1 MIRVLLVDD
10 HDIVRVGLQSLL
22 DAEPDLQV
30 VGEAG
35 DGLAAVRQAE
45 ALRPDVVVM
54 DVRMG
59 AMDGIEACR
68 LIRDRVPGC
77 AVLILTS
84 FGTDEAVMAALVA
97 GASGFLVKNTSR
109 EDLIRGIR
117 AVAAGHSLLDP
128 TVTRRVTERLVEMA
142 AKSTAPE
149 LASLTDRERE
159 FLRRIAAG
167 DTNRQIADRLV
178 IAEATARHHVSHV
191 LDKLGLTRR
200 SEAAALAARLKLF
213 SGDR

>member
-10 HDIVRVGLQSLL
+10 HEVVRYGLRSLL
-22 DAEPDLQV
+22 EAEGDITV

-35 DGLAAVRQAE
+35 DGAAAVRQAE
-45 ALRPDVVVM
+45 ALRPGVVVM

-68 LIRDRVPGC
+68 IIRDRVPGC

-84 FGTDEAVMAALVA
+84 FGTDEAVMSALVA
-97 GASGFLVKNTSR
+97 GAAGFLVKNTSR
-109 EDLIRGIR
+109 ADLIRGIR

-128 TVTRRVTERLVEMA
+128 TVTRRVTERLVDLA
-142 AKSTAPE
+142 TKATAPE
-149 LASLTDRERE
+149 LAGLTERERE
-159 FLRRIAAG
+159 VLRCIADG
-167 DTNRQIADRLV
+167 NTNRQIADRLV

-191 LDKLGLTRR
+191 LEKLGLARR
-200 SEAAALAARLKLF
+200 SEAAAFAARLGLR
-213 SGDR
+213 SQDS